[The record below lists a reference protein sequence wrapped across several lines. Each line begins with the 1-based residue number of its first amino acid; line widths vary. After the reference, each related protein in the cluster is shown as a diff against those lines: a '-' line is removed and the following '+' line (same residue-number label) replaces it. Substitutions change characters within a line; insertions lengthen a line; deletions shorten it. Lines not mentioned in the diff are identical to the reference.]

1 MLCTASDTFSILT
14 YSALFLSGICTRI
27 QSYSELVTFTH
38 RACSGLFKHIQY
50 PVKPSHILNL
60 AIFSSLPYLEPE
72 ASLKPCETLTRHI
85 QNTATGHYS
94 AIFRHIQSLAPRLHT
109 QKPDIFRILEYSQT
123 FLNCIPAH
131 IQSPIIS
138 TKICK
143 YSEL

>member
-1 MLCTASDTFSILT
+1 MYCIRHIQYFDIFST
-14 YSALFLSGICTRI
+14 LFFSGICTRI

-123 FLNCIPAH
+123 FHNCIPAH